1 MIYQWNS
8 DLKIITKQTEES
20 KRVGEILQGL
30 KLGDANPEGSSDA
43 IDVDSIP
50 DTLSNK
56 QVDTETAIGSGAFKT
71 AYNFKDQPDLLV
83 LLLDSRFTAR
93 EIEEE
98 IEYLKQL
105 DSLGI
110 KTPRRYKQIVFVDES
125 DSNIRQH
132 G

>member
-1 MIYQWNS
+1 V
-8 DLKIITKQTEES
+8 L
-20 KRVGEILQGL
+20 V
-30 KLGDANPEGSSDA
+30 
-43 IDVDSIP
+43 ID
-50 DTLSNK
+50 
-56 QVDTETAIGSGAFKT
+56 G
-71 AYNFKDQPDLLV
+71 YV

-110 KTPRRYKQIVFVDES
+110 KTPRRYKQIVFVNES

-132 G
+132 GLVVQKIKGAQEIKLNNVVECFVGKALVAF